1 MSFSYQDI
9 CVGGG
14 TMSFDDQRVLQFD
27 LTGLTGSVPACGR
40 WSSPSPVVTLPPVFS
55 PQTLVKLNPK
65 LQPMVDMIK
74 ANRVKWE
81 ELDKKRQHDHSA
93 PEPPSPCGG
102 ADGSETGGKA
112 PPTHVS

>member
-1 MSFSYQDI
+1 MQ
-9 CVGGG
+9 
-14 TMSFDDQRVLQFD
+14 M
-27 LTGLTGSVPACGR
+27 
-40 WSSPSPVVTLPPVFS
+40 FS

-93 PEPPSPCGG
+93 SAPVSPCGA
-102 ADGSETGGKA
+102 ADGSETGGCTVAKTGSA
-112 PPTHVS
+112 PCCSTPPTHLS